1 MSEQDAE
8 ILRLQWEEVARQ
20 SPMEAGDF
28 SRFVEDTWHPEIVYE
43 EDPRWPGSG
52 SYSGREEVKAA
63 FDGYREV
70 MGSPTLSVENVVDA
84 GDEQVVLVRF
94 TGTSAS
100 SDLPWDHL
108 WAYRCRLRD
117 GKLSYLRAYW
127 DPDEALAAA
136 RSDSS

>member
-1 MSEQDAE
+1 MSQRDAE
-8 ILRLQWEEVARQ
+8 ILRRQWEEVARQ
-20 SPMEAGDF
+20 SPMSKEDF
-28 SRFVEDTWHPEIVYE
+28 SRFVEENWDPEIRYE

-52 SYSGREEVKAA
+52 SYSGRERVTAA
-63 FDGYREV
+63 FEGYREV
-70 MGSPTLSVENVVDA
+70 MGSPSMSVEKVVDA

-94 TGTSAS
+94 TGTSAG

-108 WAYRCRLRD
+108 WAYRCRVRD

-136 RSDSS
+136 GSDSS